1 MKVLN
6 IILTMIILLTCF
18 ASCSYDNYKEPE
30 SFLKG
35 QIVYQGDPIGVSVT
49 DVSFELWEPG
59 WQKRTPI
66 DVAVDQDG
74 SFSAKLFNAEYKLII
89 PSFQGPFKMLINE
102 ETGSDTIIV
111 NLNGNKDLD
120 IEVLPYYMIR
130 NTEFSVEDNIITATF
145 KAEQIISGS
154 DARSIDRVYLY
165 INKTMFV
172 DYRWNISS
180 AQIGGRYVTN
190 PDSVLMK
197 VKVPDMVPVQTYVFA
212 RVGLKIMGVEDMIF
226 SDIQKVNL

>member
-1 MKVLN
+1 MNESYK
-6 IILTMIILLTCF
+6 ILTFIFLLTWLS
-18 ASCSYDNYKEPE
+18 SCGYDNYDEPE

-35 QIVYQGDPIGVSVT
+35 QIVYQGDPVNVSVS

-59 WQKRTPI
+59 WQKNTPI

-89 PSFQGPFKMLINE
+89 PSFQGPFKTLINE
-102 ETGSDTIIV
+102 ETGSDTILV
-111 NLNGNKDLD
+111 NLTGNMNMD

-130 NTEFSVEDNIITATF
+130 NTQFTVEENIITATF
-145 KAEQIISGS
+145 KAEQIITGS
-154 DARSIDRVYLY
+154 EAKSIDRVYLY

-197 VKVPDMVPVQTYVFA
+197 VKVPDMVPTQNYVYA
-212 RVGLKIMGVEDMIF
+212 RVGLKILGVEDMIF